1 MSLPVSEG
9 SLLAGKYRV
18 ERVLGEGGMGIV
30 AAATHEV
37 LGQRVAVKFLHA
49 HVSLLP
55 DFVERFHREAKAAA
69 GIESEHVARVL
80 DVGTLDNGAPYMVME
95 YLEGEDL
102 NQLLERK
109 GTFTVHD
116 SIEYILQACDAL
128 ALAHAARIIHRDLKP
143 ANLFL
148 ARQHGRHLV
157 KLLDFGISKAIDGKT
172 GDNLTQTSAMMGTA
186 LYMSPEQLRKR
197 KDLDERVD
205 IWALGVMLYEFVTG
219 RLPFEGDSLPE
230 VIALILE
237 GKATPVLEHAP
248 QLDPSFVAVIDRCM
262 ATDRDQRY
270 MGVGDLAL
278 ALLPFANT
286 ASRVYVDRITR
297 VIPPRGPSP
306 VLTIPPATIPS
317 PPAPPSIT
325 APPGSLPSA
334 MVQTGPVPTPGS
346 RWPIFALAAGAVVLA
361 VGGVGVGLRFSGGP
375 RPTPSASPL
384 VASAQVGPQAFGA
397 TQAPASTAS
406 GASSAP
412 VVAGDVLPSPTATT
426 TAKHGRVPTGGAVAA
441 ADPKATAKAQPSVAP
456 EPPAATQAP
465 APTPAATRNR
475 LKMDI
480 K

>member
-37 LGQRVAVKFLHA
+37 LGQRVAVKFLHS

-148 ARQHGRHLV
+148 ARQHGRQLV
-157 KLLDFGISKAIDGKT
+157 KLLDFGISKAIDGKS

-237 GKATPVLEHAP
+237 GKATPVLEHTP
-248 QLDPSFVAVIDRCM
+248 QLDPGFVAIIDRCM
-262 ATDRDQRY
+262 ATDRDLRY

-286 ASRVYVDRITR
+286 ASRVYVDRITH
-297 VIPPRGPSP
+297 VVPPRGPLP
-306 VLTIPPATIPS
+306 ALTIPPATIPS
-317 PPAPPSIT
+317 PPSPHSIT

-334 MVQTGPVPTPGS
+334 MVQTGPVRSEGS
-346 RWPIFALAAGAVVLA
+346 RWPIFALAAGAIVLA

-375 RPTPSASPL
+375 RAPGTAPL
-384 VASAQVGPQAFGA
+384 VASAQMGPQAMGNALPTAPPAASVA
-397 TQAPASTAS
+397 TAPL
-406 GASSAP
+406 
-412 VVAGDVLPSPTATT
+412 VVATGDALPSPTATT
-426 TAKHGRVPTGGAVAA
+426 KHGRVPAGGAVAA
-441 ADPKATAKAQPSVAP
+441 ADPKATARAQPSVAP

-465 APTPAATRNR
+465 APVPAATRNR

>member
-30 AAATHEV
+30 AAATHEL

-69 GIESEHVARVL
+69 AIESEHVARVL

-109 GTFTVHD
+109 GTFTVHE

-148 ARQHGRHLV
+148 ARQHGRQLV

-262 ATDRDQRY
+262 ATDRDVRY
-270 MGVGDLAL
+270 AGVGDLAL
-278 ALLPFANT
+278 ALLPFAST
-286 ASRVYVDRITR
+286 ASRSYVDRITR
-297 VIPPRGPSP
+297 VVPPRGPSP
-306 VLTIPPATIPS
+306 VLTIPPATIPA

-334 MVQTGPVPTPGS
+334 MVQSGPIPSGGA
-346 RWPIFALAAGAVVLA
+346 RWPVFALAAGAVLLA
-361 VGGVGVGLRFSGGP
+361 VGGVGVGLRFSAGP
-375 RPTPSASPL
+375 RATPSAGPL
-384 VASAQVGPQAFGA
+384 VASAQVGVPALGPS
-397 TQAPASTAS
+397 QAPSAQPAS
-406 GASSAP
+406 GAPSAP
-412 VVAGDVLPSPTATT
+412 VAADPLPSTTAT
-426 TAKHGRVPTGGAVAA
+426 AKLGRVYGGGAVAA
-441 ADPKATAKAQPSVAP
+441 ADPKATAKPQPSSVAP

-465 APTPAATRNR
+465 AVAPAATRNR
-475 LKMDI
+475 LKMEI